1 MSISGD
7 SLRLVRCEAGGQN
20 YCLDMDCVQS
30 IQRGERFQHEPGA
43 EGLLGWLPGKG
54 ARIPVYS
61 LQQRFEK
68 NATPDTV
75 TSTFL
80 VLASQHGPWAVAV
93 DKVSRAIEVGRD
105 QVAALPSVLAGA
117 HAGRVK
123 GIIALAEEF
132 SFYLSSDGL
141 HPETPAEV
149 PGPSLPQGQRS
160 ARSGMPEGS
169 GTPAQRIRRMLM
181 FELPNFPQQ
190 YTALLCGLSISQV
203 PEVVSYQ
210 PALPLPASPD
220 RVVGLVRWRD
230 RPVPLIDLGRQFG
243 LGTLDYQP
251 GVRLVIARGTGDG
264 ELCAIPATSLRGE
277 SLPMEHSPF
286 KDDLPVDKAL
296 LRGVFTVEGKTLLV
310 PDIDAIL
317 SA

>member
-30 IQRGERFQHEPGA
+30 IQRGDRFQHEPGA
-43 EGLLGWLPGKG
+43 AGLLGWLPGKG
-54 ARIPVYS
+54 ARIPAYS
-61 LQQRFEK
+61 LQQLFEK
-68 NATPDTV
+68 RARPDTV
-75 TSTFL
+75 TGTFL
-80 VLASQHGPWAVAV
+80 VLASQRGPWAVSV

-105 QVAALPSVLAGA
+105 QVAALPSILAGA

-123 GIIALAEEF
+123 GIVALAEEF

-141 HPETPAEV
+141 HPENPAEV
-149 PGPSLPQGQRS
+149 PGPSLPERRRS
-160 ARSGMPEGS
+160 APSGMSEGS

-181 FELPNFPQQ
+181 FELPSSDQQ
-190 YTALLCGLSISQV
+190 PAALLCGLSISQV

-210 PALPLPASPD
+210 PAIPLPASPD

-230 RPVPLIDLGRQFG
+230 RPVPLVDLGRQFG

-251 GVRLVIARGTGDG
+251 GVRLVIARGTDGG

-277 SLPMEHSPF
+277 SLPIQHSPF
-286 KDDLPVDKAL
+286 KDDLPVDKTL
-296 LRGVFTVEGKTLLV
+296 LRGVFTVKGKTLLV

-317 SA
+317 SE

>member
-7 SLRLVRCEAGGQN
+7 SLRLVRCEAGGQH

-54 ARIPVYS
+54 ARVPVYS

-68 NATPDTV
+68 HATPDTA
-75 TSTFL
+75 TGTFL
-80 VLASQHGPWAVAV
+80 VLASQRGPWAVSV
-93 DKVSRAIEVGRD
+93 DKVSRAIEVGTNH
-105 QVAALPSVLAGA
+105 VTALPSILAGT

-123 GIIALAEEF
+123 GIVALAEEF
-132 SFYLSSDGL
+132 SLYLSSDGL
-141 HPETPAEV
+141 HPENPAEV
-149 PGPSLPQGQRS
+149 SGPSRPERRRS
-160 ARSGMPEGS
+160 ARSGMSEGS
-169 GTPAQRIRRMLM
+169 GTSTQRIRRMLM
-181 FELPNFPQQ
+181 FELPGFDQQ
-190 YTALLCGLSISQV
+190 QKALLCGLSISQI

-210 PALPLPASPD
+210 PVMPVPASPD

-230 RPVPLIDLGRQFG
+230 RPVPLIDLGQQFG
-243 LGTLDYQP
+243 LGTLDYQL
-251 GVRLVIARGTGDG
+251 GVRLVIARGTKDG

-277 SLPMEHSPF
+277 SLPLQHSPF